1 MNIAKFIEKLRN
13 ASGPERGNVI
23 RQFGNS
29 VEFDAKSIPVLNKL
43 LSAGDKL
50 LRYWILH
57 RLENQDSVSGD
68 LTSGCIANLTYADH
82 GVRERARK
90 VLVKIG
96 LPVIEEMT
104 PLLTSEDKTIR
115 ASAGVV
121 MAQVE
126 RRKSVELLKAVQLAQ
141 HSPELKQMADEQIDR
156 MISELITELGNSDG
170 LNRMAAGELIMA
182 LGDDA
187 IPKLIAALN
196 HESDEV
202 KSQSAFVLG
211 NMGTKA
217 NSAVSDLMRVFRDP
231 NGLVRKSAAD
241 ALVGIGS
248 DSLPF
253 LLGALS
259 DEDPQIR
266 KSAVYALGNMGSKAQ
281 SALDKLN
288 LLLDDDSTMVKD
300 MASRAIRKIQEDVH
314 GIT

>member
-1 MNIAKFIEKLRN
+1 MNIANFIEKLRG
-13 ASGPERGNVI
+13 ASGQGRGDVI

-29 VEFDAKSIPVLNKL
+29 VEFDAKSVPVLNKL

-50 LRYWILH
+50 LRYWVLH
-57 RLENQDSVSGD
+57 RLENEESVSGD
-68 LTSGCIANLTYADH
+68 LTSGCIANLTYSDQ

-96 LPVIEEMT
+96 LPILEEMN
-104 PLLTSEDKTIR
+104 PLLQSEDKTIR
-115 ASAGVV
+115 ASAGIVLS
-121 MAQVE
+121 QVE

-141 HSPELKQMADEQIDR
+141 HSPELKEAADEQIDR
-156 MISELITELGNSDG
+156 ILTELVSELGNSDG

-182 LGDDA
+182 IGNDS
-187 IPKLIAALN
+187 IPKLREALN
-196 HESDEV
+196 NESDEV

-211 NMGTKA
+211 NMGPKA
-217 NSAVSDLMRVFRDP
+217 NAAVSDLMRVFRNP
-231 NGLVRKSAAD
+231 NGLVRKAAAD